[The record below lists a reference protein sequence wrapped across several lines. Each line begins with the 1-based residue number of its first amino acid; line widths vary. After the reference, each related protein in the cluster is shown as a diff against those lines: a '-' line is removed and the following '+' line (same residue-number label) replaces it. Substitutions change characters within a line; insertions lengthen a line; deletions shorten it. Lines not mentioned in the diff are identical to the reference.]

1 MSGASFQFG
10 LWLSALPLLLVA
22 ATLTWLLSLPQR
34 NVNVA
39 DTLWSLML
47 FAASVVYA
55 LGSDPRAPRIAL
67 VLWPCALWAARL
79 AWHLTVRRASAD
91 EDRRHARL
99 RQRHAPHFAIKSLFI
114 VFWQRALLAWVV
126 SLPLLGAFASIR
138 PPGWLDAAGLLLWLA
153 GFVIE
158 ASADWQL
165 WRFRA
170 DPVNAGSVLNRGL
183 WHYGRHPNY
192 FGECCVW
199 WGFYLFALSAGA
211 WWALPGP
218 LLLTWL
224 LLRASGLGS
233 MAKRA

>member
-47 FAASVVYA
+47 FAAGVVYA
-55 LGSDPRAPRIAL
+55 LGSDPRTPRIAL

-79 AWHLTVRRASAD
+79 AWHLTVRHAGAD
-91 EDRRHARL
+91 EDRRHAQL
-99 RQRHAPHFAIKSLFI
+99 RQRHAPHFAVKSLFI
-114 VFWQRALLAWVV
+114 VFWRRALLAWVV

-138 PPGWLDAAGLLLWLA
+138 PPGWLDAAGLLLWVA

-170 DPVNAGSVLNRGL
+170 DPVHAGSVLNRGL

-192 FGECCVW
+192 FGEGCVW